1 MGVFGG
7 SQKEGGVK
15 GGLKKIFW
23 RRYYSPVKMCLQ
35 IAGMFLPVRAGSFE
49 GRADQKILHSQAL
62 CQMMYALTGDSRFTD
77 LVGELLNRQSK
88 EEETVICEYIDMLEA
103 KGIEKGE
110 KRLAALIQVLL
121 KEKKSDII
129 ALVAGDSDKRQEL
142 YKTYGI

>member
-1 MGVFGG
+1 
-7 SQKEGGVK
+7 
-15 GGLKKIFW
+15 
-23 RRYYSPVKMCLQ
+23 
-35 IAGMFLPVRAGSFE
+35 
-49 GRADQKILHSQAL
+49 
-62 CQMMYALTGDSRFTD
+62 MMYALTGDSRFTD

-110 KRLAALIQVLL
+110 KRLVALIQVLL

>member
-1 MGVFGG
+1 
-7 SQKEGGVK
+7 
-15 GGLKKIFW
+15 
-23 RRYYSPVKMCLQ
+23 
-35 IAGMFLPVRAGSFE
+35 
-49 GRADQKILHSQAL
+49 
-62 CQMMYALTGDSRFTD
+62 MMYALTGDSRFTD

-110 KRLAALIQVLL
+110 TRLVALIQVLL

>member
-1 MGVFGG
+1 
-7 SQKEGGVK
+7 
-15 GGLKKIFW
+15 
-23 RRYYSPVKMCLQ
+23 
-35 IAGMFLPVRAGSFE
+35 
-49 GRADQKILHSQAL
+49 
-62 CQMMYALTGDSRFTD
+62 MMYALTGDSRFTD

-110 KRLAALIQVLL
+110 KRLVALIQVLL

-142 YKTYGI
+142 YNTYGI

>member
-1 MGVFGG
+1 
-7 SQKEGGVK
+7 
-15 GGLKKIFW
+15 
-23 RRYYSPVKMCLQ
+23 
-35 IAGMFLPVRAGSFE
+35 
-49 GRADQKILHSQAL
+49 
-62 CQMMYALTGDSRFTD
+62 MMYALTGDSRFTY

-110 KRLAALIQVLL
+110 KRLVALIQVLL

>member
-1 MGVFGG
+1 
-7 SQKEGGVK
+7 
-15 GGLKKIFW
+15 
-23 RRYYSPVKMCLQ
+23 
-35 IAGMFLPVRAGSFE
+35 
-49 GRADQKILHSQAL
+49 
-62 CQMMYALTGDSRFTD
+62 MMYALTGDSRFTD

-88 EEETVICEYIDMLEA
+88 EEETLICEYIDMLEA

-110 KRLAALIQVLL
+110 KRLVALIQVLL

>member
-1 MGVFGG
+1 MNC
-7 SQKEGGVK
+7 ST
-15 GGLKKIFW
+15 
-23 RRYYSPVKMCLQ
+23 
-35 IAGMFLPVRAGSFE
+35 
-49 GRADQKILHSQAL
+49 GRA
-62 CQMMYALTGDSRFTD
+62 
-77 LVGELLNRQSK
+77 K

-110 KRLAALIQVLL
+110 KRFAALIQVLL

>member
-1 MGVFGG
+1 
-7 SQKEGGVK
+7 
-15 GGLKKIFW
+15 
-23 RRYYSPVKMCLQ
+23 
-35 IAGMFLPVRAGSFE
+35 
-49 GRADQKILHSQAL
+49 
-62 CQMMYALTGDSRFTD
+62 MMYALTGDSRFTD

>member
-1 MGVFGG
+1 
-7 SQKEGGVK
+7 
-15 GGLKKIFW
+15 
-23 RRYYSPVKMCLQ
+23 
-35 IAGMFLPVRAGSFE
+35 
-49 GRADQKILHSQAL
+49 
-62 CQMMYALTGDSRFTD
+62 MMYALTGDSRFTD
-77 LVGELLNRQSK
+77 LVDELLNRQSK

-129 ALVAGDSDKRQEL
+129 TLVAGDSDKRQEL

>member
-1 MGVFGG
+1 
-7 SQKEGGVK
+7 
-15 GGLKKIFW
+15 
-23 RRYYSPVKMCLQ
+23 
-35 IAGMFLPVRAGSFE
+35 
-49 GRADQKILHSQAL
+49 
-62 CQMMYALTGDSRFTD
+62 MMYALTGDSRFTD

-110 KRLAALIQVLL
+110 KREKRFAALIQVLL

>member
-1 MGVFGG
+1 
-7 SQKEGGVK
+7 
-15 GGLKKIFW
+15 
-23 RRYYSPVKMCLQ
+23 
-35 IAGMFLPVRAGSFE
+35 
-49 GRADQKILHSQAL
+49 
-62 CQMMYALTGDSRFTD
+62 MMYALTGDSWFTD

-110 KRLAALIQVLL
+110 KRLVALIQVLL